1 LASSVNMPYSVG
13 IDTPEY
19 AKRHSCQEETSDQGV
34 IGTNNADNKSKGRF
48 QHAPSPQKEIQR
60 PHAMTSHITCLL
72 YAICSREGPIISGLS
87 AYALAPRAQLAAVK
101 GGLCRK
107 IDP

>member
-1 LASSVNMPYSVG
+1 MPYSVG

-60 PHAMTSHITCLL
+60 PHAM
-72 YAICSREGPIISGLS
+72 
-87 AYALAPRAQLAAVK
+87 
-101 GGLCRK
+101 
-107 IDP
+107 